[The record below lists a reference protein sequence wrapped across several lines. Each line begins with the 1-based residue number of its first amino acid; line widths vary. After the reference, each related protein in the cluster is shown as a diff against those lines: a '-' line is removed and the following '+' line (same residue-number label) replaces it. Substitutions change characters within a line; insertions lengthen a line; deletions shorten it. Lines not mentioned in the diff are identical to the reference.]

1 MGVYCHSLSQ
11 NGGIDELFCRLL
23 GDISG
28 SVALVLTEDFKFPD
42 INW

>member
-11 NGGIDELFCRLL
+11 DDDIDKLFCRLL

-28 SVALVLTEDFKFPD
+28 SVVLVLIEDFKFPD